1 VEPSLK
7 TIQERRAYLK
17 QIEADIEAVSL
28 AGNDQMRDI
37 QGDIEQLEQE
47 KARLLKS
54 NLSLDQSIREKKTL
68 LADL

>member
-47 KARLLKS
+47 KARLLKN